1 MVLGFGV
8 FLYLAFILGLLF
20 SGLSWGEWAILGLGI
35 SLGVMRV
42 LLPLPMLRRGPSFM
56 VWVLLG
62 IVGMLAC
69 YYLQFRMPQP
79 SSTDIGQVATQIIAK
94 ANAPQSSAPIMTV
107 QGQVESLPRATRGG
121 NRQIWLTAQNLT
133 APNPNSPSTQAV
145 TGRVYVTLAPKLS
158 ESLHPGQTVTIEGRL
173 YQPKLAANPAGFDF
187 STWLARQGCFS
198 GMRGDRISILSDPNT
213 RGLWQLRQRIVAA
226 QQTWLKGP
234 EGPLLGAM
242 VLGNQAVD
250 LPFEV
255 QDGFIQAGLAHALAA
270 SGFQVS
276 ILLTMVLW
284 LTQGANRS
292 VKLGVGAIALLGF
305 GALSGFEP
313 SVSRAVLMGLSGLV
327 ALVLGQKMKPVPM
340 LILIA
345 FVMLVVQPLWI
356 WHLGFQLSFLATL
369 GLIVTV
375 PVLQKRLDWL
385 PPVIA
390 AAIAVPIAASLW
402 TLPLQLQTFGVL
414 PVYGVLANVVTMPL
428 LALIT
433 LGGVFSAAAGVI
445 WPMAGGAIAWLM
457 WLPSK
462 LLLLIVNWTNQ
473 LPGQTWAVGSISVWQ
488 VVLLY
493 GILVGLWLWPWCQR
507 HWRLAVILGTVSVI
521 LPIWAAQGNAT
532 QLIVFEAGR
541 NPIMVIQQPQST
553 ILINAGDSQTC
564 RRTLIPFLQHQ
575 GINRVSLAVATD
587 LSSDAQQM
595 GWATM
600 VERMTLEQFSPVTT
614 APLDPLQKQ
623 LLTLNRKM
631 RWQPLQPQ
639 ESSRQGRAEVFVW
652 RNNPALLE
660 FKFDRLRGLMINNAE
675 DPGLATW
682 LAGQSLSPVQ
692 VVWLTGSAWAP
703 EVLQQLNPEV
713 VFVSNPKASA
723 EAIAQLEIQV
733 QKVYWTARD
742 GAIQWFPHQGFKAM
756 LGPDEAQARLL

>member
-1 MVLGFGV
+1 
-8 FLYLAFILGLLF
+8 
-20 SGLSWGEWAILGLGI
+20 
-35 SLGVMRV
+35 
-42 LLPLPMLRRGPSFM
+42 
-56 VWVLLG
+56 
-62 IVGMLAC
+62 
-69 YYLQFRMPQP
+69 
-79 SSTDIGQVATQIIAK
+79 
-94 ANAPQSSAPIMTV
+94 
-107 QGQVESLPRATRGG
+107 
-121 NRQIWLTAQNLT
+121 
-133 APNPNSPSTQAV
+133 
-145 TGRVYVTLAPKLS
+145 
-158 ESLHPGQTVTIEGRL
+158 
-173 YQPKLAANPAGFDF
+173 
-187 STWLARQGCFS
+187 
-198 GMRGDRISILSDPNT
+198 
-213 RGLWQLRQRIVAA
+213 
-226 QQTWLKGP
+226 
-234 EGPLLGAM
+234 
-242 VLGNQAVD
+242 
-250 LPFEV
+250 
-255 QDGFIQAGLAHALAA
+255 
-270 SGFQVS
+270 
-276 ILLTMVLW
+276 
-284 LTQGANRS
+284 
-292 VKLGVGAIALLGF
+292 
-305 GALSGFEP
+305 
-313 SVSRAVLMGLSGLV
+313 
-327 ALVLGQKMKPVPM
+327 
-340 LILIA
+340 
-345 FVMLVVQPLWI
+345 
-356 WHLGFQLSFLATL
+356 
-369 GLIVTV
+369 
-375 PVLQKRLDWL
+375 
-385 PPVIA
+385 
-390 AAIAVPIAASLW
+390 
-402 TLPLQLQTFGVL
+402 
-414 PVYGVLANVVTMPL
+414 
-428 LALIT
+428 
-433 LGGVFSAAAGVI
+433 
-445 WPMAGGAIAWLM
+445 M